1 MVLLFLLLLVRV
13 FRSPA
18 ISGATS
24 PYFHAAGVI
33 EFDVRENHAR
43 AKVRLV
49 TQDGVVETLKTNTIV
64 RILPI
69 AVLPNYLFGPARE

>member
-1 MVLLFLLLLVRV
+1 M
-13 FRSPA
+13 
-18 ISGATS
+18 
-24 PYFHAAGVI
+24 I

-69 AVLPNYLFGPARE
+69 VVLPNYLFGPARE